1 MALKPPGRW
10 GTRGPIGNGLNR
22 GRARLSEALVTQ
34 TYGAAADGVITDNL
48 FPASSSSTAKTG
60 TVTGS
65 ATTSGTIVGAK
76 AVTKTVSGSA
86 TTSGT
91 IVGKEGDTGA
101 VSGSATTSGTVT
113 GKGAHAGAVAG
124 LSASSGT
131 VTGTAY
137 DPSPPVVVAP
147 PGGMSAYRRAQIAA
161 AAQLAQQQAQ
171 DAEQAANT
179 RGGTVHGACTT
190 TGQVRGNATRSGRC
204 LPSPAVAY
212 RADIHGSKSVR
223 GSVWV
228 GRRETRGRITGD
240 SAHLMSSRQLRQ
252 MRDDAELLLLI

>member
-65 ATTSGTIVGAK
+65 ATTSGT
-76 AVTKTVSGSA
+76 
-86 TTSGT
+86 
-91 IVGKEGDTGA
+91 
-101 VSGSATTSGTVT
+101 VT

-137 DPSPPVVVAP
+137 DPSPPVVIAP
-147 PGGMSAYRRAQIAA
+147 SGGMSAYRRAQIAA
-161 AAQLAQQQAQ
+161 AAQLAQQQA
-171 DAEQAANT
+171 EQAANT
-179 RGGTVHGACTT
+179 RGGTVHGTCTT
-190 TGQVRGNATRSGRC
+190 TGQVRGSATRSGRTI
-204 LPSPAVAY
+204 PTAAITYRTHVVGTKAARTAVV
-212 RADIHGSKSVR
+212 RAR
-223 GSVWV
+223 T
-228 GRRETRGRITGD
+228 ETRGHVHGD
-240 SAHLMSSRQLRQ
+240 GAFVISTRQMRQ